1 MSVRGFGNLPRTV
14 QISGR
19 ALSGLGNRMARLCL
33 EFEQPFS
40 KLEEQI
46 RELEDRQRDTGV
58 DLSAEIRDIR
68 RNLVAMMRKK
78 YASLS
83 AWEIVQVA
91 RHPDRPQTMD
101 YIDAIVDDFK
111 ELHGDRFYRDDRAI
125 VAGLGR
131 IAGEK
136 VVIVGH
142 RKGRD
147 TREKVECFFGC
158 AHPEGYR
165 KALRCMRLAEKF
177 GLPVVSFIDTQGAY
191 PGIGAEERGVA
202 EAIAVNLREMARLR
216 TPIVGAV
223 IGEGASGGYLGIG
236 VADRLMM
243 LEFAYCSVI
252 TPEGCAAI
260 LWRTAEKREAAAE
273 ALQLTARHL
282 KEFGVIDDI
291 VPEPL
296 GAAHRNPREMAVAL
310 ERRIGRYI
318 RELKRL
324 SIDDLLAARYDKLRR
339 VGRVVEAT
347 ASAPV
352 REA

>member
-1 MSVRGFGNLPRTV
+1 MT
-14 QISGR
+14 
-19 ALSGLGNRMARLCL
+19 RLCL
-33 EFEQPFS
+33 EFEKPFA

-46 RELEDRQRDTGV
+46 HELEEKQRQGGV
-58 DLSAEIRDIR
+58 DFSAEIRDIR
-68 RNLVAMMRKK
+68 KNLLAMIRRK

-83 AWEIVQVA
+83 AWEIVQIA
-91 RHPDRPQTMD
+91 RHPDRPQTTD
-101 YIDAIVDDFK
+101 YIEAFVKDFK
-111 ELHGDRFYRDDRAI
+111 EIHGDRLFRDDRA
-125 VAGLGR
+125 VVCGLGR

-136 VVIVGH
+136 VMIVGH
-142 RKGRD
+142 RKGHD

-177 GLPVVSFIDTQGAY
+177 GLPVVAFIDTQGAY

-202 EAIAVNLREMARLR
+202 ESIAVNLREMTLLR
-216 TPIVGAV
+216 VPILGAI

-236 VADRLMM
+236 IADRLLM

-260 LWRTAEKREAAAE
+260 LWRTAEKAPDAAK
-273 ALQLTARHL
+273 ALRLTAKDL

-310 ERRIGRYI
+310 ERRLSRYL
-318 RELKRL
+318 RELRQ
-324 SIDDLLAARYDKLRR
+324 IPTDDLLAQRYEKLRR
-339 VGRVVEAT
+339 VGAAV
-347 ASAPV
+347 SAADNSAAVGSP
-352 REA
+352 